1 MQTSSSKHHGE
12 MRAALAACRPGLI
25 GVGMVTAVLTLL
37 PVAAAI
43 YVLMLF
49 DVVLA
54 SRSGA
59 TLAALFGLIVVIYAA
74 QAWLGLIRDRLL
86 VRIAAVFHHRVAE
99 RLDGAIARSIE
110 TVASPGDGLQAA
122 RDLDAVRHAFA
133 GRAAAAFCD
142 IAGVPLLLLVMV
154 LFHGWL
160 ALTLLAVA
168 APLAWL
174 TARTVRSGRNP
185 ALMGTTALSDRNV
198 STETGLRHAEL
209 IRVLGMHA
217 RAARARAV
225 TERRLA
231 GIELEAA
238 DRDAMRAAIA
248 RGLRLIGV
256 GAIFAVGAWLG
267 IDNKASAG
275 VIAAAALLADATLRP
290 LEGAIA
296 AGNAVALAR
305 LGWQRIGAVLANVPP
320 EDMPLPLP
328 APATRLEVEN
338 ISLAAPGTRRIVLRD
353 VSFSLKAGDVL
364 TVAGGSAVGKSAL
377 IRAIV
382 GGWRTVAGQVR
393 LDGAALA
400 QWDMLQLGRHIG
412 YMPQVPEL
420 FDGTVAQNIA
430 RFDPDATPDTVIAA
444 ATAAGLHDWI
454 VRLPDGYESEIGV
467 GGNRLSL
474 GERQR
479 VALARALYGDPFLLV
494 FDEPAVYGD
503 AVGLPALNAAIRAA
517 QARGAIVVVSG
528 SANATV
534 GASNLLLILR
544 NGQVQD
550 FGSKDEVRNRL
561 AAANARAPA
570 AGDAPAPAA
579 PAANAPAKV
588 S

>member
-479 VALARALYGDPFLLV
+479 VALARALYGDPFLIIL
-494 FDEPAVYGD
+494 DEPNSNLDQTGEQALAEAV
-503 AVGLPALNAAIRAA
+503 RASC
-517 QARGAIVVVSG
+517 ARGAIVILVAHRPSILAAVDLVV
-528 SANATV
+528 
-534 GASNLLLILR
+534 LMR
-544 NGQVQD
+544 DGQVIGFD
-550 FGSKDEVRNRL
+550 RKEALVPDL
-561 AAANARAPA
+561 LPPA
-570 AGDAPAPAA
+570 DAPAPLMATGG
-579 PAANAPAKV
+579 NRTY
-588 S
+588 